1 MVISAGPAEF
11 ATSLGPNSRA
21 SLGLIDAQLWAK
33 FSGRFGA
40 TCEPDLFYGW
50 AGFKGSDG
58 LNLPTL
64 GTYFWAKFKHT
75 LG

>member
-1 MVISAGPAEF
+1 
-11 ATSLGPNSRA
+11 
-21 SLGLIDAQLWAK
+21 
-33 FSGRFGA
+33 
-40 TCEPDLFYGW
+40 LFYGW